1 MAAVEQPI
9 GRYGAFSYP
18 QYRRYWVSMVARVF
32 GLTFRFIGI
41 PVFVQF
47 DLELSPAWLGIASIS
62 AAVPTIVLSVPAG
75 VLADRYDHQKILLI
89 SQIGV
94 AALSFLLAFGIMADA
109 VNIWHVI
116 AWQISVGALSALST
130 PAQAAILPRLI
141 DMRVMPSAI
150 AFQSSIWNTMRII
163 GGAIGGVMLAV
174 MGTGQAFLV
183 TALGFTLSAFLIA
196 SLRPKPQAAAAQ
208 GADGGMFEGIRY
220 ILGNQLFLAVIG
232 LSFFT
237 SVFGQSYVT
246 LLPIFADEILDIGKA
261 GFGFLEAAAGLGGFI
276 GTLTII
282 RIGGGRRAGPTMLVA
297 AAVFG
302 GLIAAFSGLYQ
313 IFDGRVLVALG
324 MGLLFGAS
332 FFASM
337 YLNLGMTVL
346 QLRVPDELRGRV
358 MGVWSM
364 TWFLASVGAVPAA
377 LMAEWLGAPAAMAIG
392 ALSVTAFA
400 IFVFVSAPELRGLRT
415 TRTAAEG
422 AAAGGD

>member
-1 MAAVEQPI
+1 MTAEEPV

-18 QYRRYWVSMVARVF
+18 QYRRYWISMVARVF

-47 DLELSPAWLGIASIS
+47 DLELSPAWLGIASVS
-62 AAVPTIVLSVPAG
+62 AAIPTILLSVPAG
-75 VLADRYDHQKILLI
+75 LLADRYDHQKILLS

-94 AALSFLLAFGIMADA
+94 AALSFLLAFGIMAGV

-116 AWQISVGALSALST
+116 AWQIVVGALSALST

-150 AFQSSIWNTMRII
+150 AFQSSIWNTMRIV
-163 GGAIGGVMLAV
+163 GGAIGGVLLV
-174 MGTGQAFLV
+174 VLGTGQAFLV
-183 TALGFTLSAFLIA
+183 TAVGFSLSAILIA
-196 SLRPKPQAAAAQ
+196 SLRPKPQPPAATGQA
-208 GADGGMFEGIRY
+208 GGMFEGIRY
-220 ILGNQLFLAVIG
+220 ILNNQLFLAVVG

-237 SVFGQSYVT
+237 SLFGQSYVT

-261 GFGFLEAAAGLGGFI
+261 GFGFLEAAAGLGGFL
-276 GTLTII
+276 GTLAII
-282 RIGGGRRAGPTMLVA
+282 RIGGGSRAGPMMLGA

-302 GLIAAFSGLYQ
+302 VLIAGFSGLQ
-313 IFDGRVLVALG
+313 ELFSGSVLIALA
-324 MGLLFGAS
+324 MGLLFAAS

-377 LMAEWLGAPAAMAIG
+377 LMAEWFGAPAAMAVG

-400 IFVFVSAPELRGLRT
+400 VFVFSSAPQLRTLRT
-415 TRTAAEG
+415 TRVANSEEV
-422 AAAGGD
+422 AAGD

>member
-1 MAAVEQPI
+1 MASAEEPV

-47 DLELSPAWLGIASIS
+47 DLDLSPAWLGIASIS
-62 AAVPTIVLSVPAG
+62 AAVPTILLSVPAG
-75 VLADRYDHQKILLI
+75 LLADRYDHQKILLT
-89 SQIGV
+89 SQVGV
-94 AALSFLLAFGIMADA
+94 AALSFLLAFGIMAGE

-116 AWQISVGALSALST
+116 GWQVVVGALSALST

-150 AFQSSIWNTMRII
+150 AFQSSIWNTMRIV

-183 TALGFTLSAFLIA
+183 TAIGFTLSAFLIA
-196 SLRPKPQAAAAQ
+196 SLRPKPQAPAATGEAAGIFQ
-208 GADGGMFEGIRY
+208 GIRY
-220 ILGNQLFLAVIG
+220 IMGNQLFLAVIG

-261 GFGFLEAAAGLGGFI
+261 GFGFLEEAAGLGGFL
-276 GTLTII
+276 GTLMII
-282 RIGGGRRAGPTMLVA
+282 RIGGGRRAGPTMLAA

-302 GLIAAFSGLYQ
+302 GLIAGFSGLQ
-313 IFDGRVLVALG
+313 EVFSGRVLIALG
-324 MGLLFGAS
+324 MGLLFAAS

-377 LMAEWLGAPAAMAIG
+377 LMAEWIGAPAAMAIG

-400 IFVFVSAPELRGLRT
+400 VFVFVSAPELRGLRS
-415 TRTAAEG
+415 TRTAADAE
-422 AAAGGD
+422 AAGGD

>member
-1 MAAVEQPI
+1 MASAEEPV

-47 DLELSPAWLGIASIS
+47 DLDLSPAWLGIASIS
-62 AAVPTIVLSVPAG
+62 AAVPTILLSVPAG
-75 VLADRYDHQKILLI
+75 LLADRYDHQKILLT
-89 SQIGV
+89 SRVGV
-94 AALSFLLAFGIMADA
+94 AALSFLLAFGIMAGE

-116 AWQISVGALSALST
+116 GWQVVVGALSALST
-130 PAQAAILPRLI
+130 PARAAILPRLI

-150 AFQSSIWNTMRII
+150 AFQSSIWNTMRIV

-183 TALGFTLSAFLIA
+183 TAIGFTLSAFLIA
-196 SLRPKPQAAAAQ
+196 SLRPKPQAPAATGEA
-208 GADGGMFEGIRY
+208 AGMFQGIRY
-220 ILGNQLFLAVIG
+220 IMGNQLFLAVIG

-261 GFGFLEAAAGLGGFI
+261 GFGFLEAAAGLGGFL
-276 GTLTII
+276 GTLMII
-282 RIGGGRRAGPTMLVA
+282 RIGGGRRAGPTMLAA

-302 GLIAAFSGLYQ
+302 GLIAGFSGLQ
-313 IFDGRVLVALG
+313 EVFSGRVLIALG
-324 MGLLFGAS
+324 MGLLFAAS

-377 LMAEWLGAPAAMAIG
+377 LMAEWIGAPAAMAIG

-400 IFVFVSAPELRGLRT
+400 VFVFVSAPELRGLRS
-415 TRTAAEG
+415 TRTAADAE
-422 AAAGGD
+422 AAGGD

>member
-1 MAAVEQPI
+1 MTAEEPV

-18 QYRRYWVSMVARVF
+18 QYRRYWISMVARVF

-47 DLELSPAWLGIASIS
+47 DLELSPAWLGIASVS
-62 AAVPTIVLSVPAG
+62 AAIPTILLSVPAG
-75 VLADRYDHQKILLI
+75 VLADRYDHQKILLS

-94 AALSFLLAFGIMADA
+94 AALSFLLAFGIMAGA

-116 AWQISVGALSALST
+116 AWQIVVGALSALST

-150 AFQSSIWNTMRII
+150 AFQSSIWNTMRIV
-163 GGAIGGVMLAV
+163 GGAIGGVLLAV
-174 MGTGQAFLV
+174 LGTGQAFLV
-183 TALGFTLSAFLIA
+183 TAVGFSLSAILIA
-196 SLRPKPQAAAAQ
+196 SLRPKPQAPAATGQA
-208 GADGGMFEGIRY
+208 GGMFEGIRY
-220 ILGNQLFLAVIG
+220 ILNNQLFLAVVG

-237 SVFGQSYVT
+237 SLFGQSYVT

-261 GFGFLEAAAGLGGFI
+261 GFGFLEAAAGLGGFL
-276 GTLTII
+276 GTLAII
-282 RIGGGRRAGPTMLVA
+282 RIGAGSRAGPMMLGA

-302 GLIAAFSGLYQ
+302 VLIAGFSGLQ
-313 IFDGRVLVALG
+313 ELFSGSVLIALA
-324 MGLLFGAS
+324 MGLLFAAS

-400 IFVFVSAPELRGLRT
+400 VFVFSSAPQLRALRT
-415 TRTAAEG
+415 TRTASSEEV
-422 AAAGGD
+422 AAGD